1 MSAASIPGALAAA
14 MLTGLLSVPAATVT
28 AQTAA
33 DSAASAATGVYPAP
47 PVAPDTGRSGGD
59 TARGDS
65 AAPSGPLVVN
75 VAPPDTI
82 LLAACAGAPPGSMAE
97 GILAVVF
104 RSGSTDRERVAAA
117 KTVDGVLAGPA
128 TSVGEEY
135 IRLTSAAPSL
145 TVAADR
151 LIRQDAVTRVSPAPC
166 PPPAL
171 PPAPPST
178 PAPAAPA
185 GPATPPAGRDTTSS
199 GGSAAPDSGAATAP
213 GPSATPPP

>member
-1 MSAASIPGALAAA
+1 MSAASSPGRLAAA
-14 MLTGLLSVPAATVT
+14 MLAGLLSLPAATAT

-47 PVAPDTGRSGGD
+47 PVAPDTGRSASD
-59 TARGDS
+59 TARADS

-82 LLAACAGAPPGSMAE
+82 LIAACAGTPPGSTAE

-104 RSGSTDRERVAAA
+104 RGGSTDREKVAAA
-117 KTVDGVLAGPA
+117 KTVGGVLAGPA
-128 TSVGEEY
+128 AGGEEY
-135 IRLTSAAPSL
+135 VRLTPDAPPL

-151 LIRQDAVTRVSPAPC
+151 LIRLDAVTRVSPAPC

-171 PPAPPST
+171 PAAAPST
-178 PAPAAPA
+178 PAAPPAPA
-185 GPATPPAGRDTTSS
+185 VPPAGRDTTSPGRS
-199 GGSAAPDSGAATAP
+199 PAPDSTAATTP
-213 GPSATPPP
+213 GPSAPPTP

>member
-1 MSAASIPGALAAA
+1 MSAASIPGPLATALLA
-14 MLTGLLSVPAATVT
+14 GLLSLPTTAAT

-47 PVAPDTGRSGGD
+47 PVAPDTGRSGGQ
-59 TARGDS
+59 TARADS
-65 AAPSGPLVVN
+65 AAPGAPLVVN

-82 LLAACAGAPPGSMAE
+82 LMSACAGAPPGSMAE

-104 RSGSTDRERVAAA
+104 RSGSTDREQVAAA
-117 KTVDGVLAGPA
+117 KTVGGVLAGPA
-128 TSVGEEY
+128 AGTGEEY
-135 IRLTSAAPSL
+135 VRLTADAPPV

-171 PPAPPST
+171 PAAAPST
-178 PAPAAPA
+178 PAPGPAPA
-185 GPATPPAGRDTTSS
+185 PAVPPAGRDTASP
-199 GGSAAPDSGAATAP
+199 GGSAAPDSVSATAP
-213 GPSATPPP
+213 GPSAAAPP